1 MKRPAA
7 MAQPNS
13 GILDSCFLAMK
24 RNDAG
29 MATKT
34 RPDVDHRRVVG
45 HEDVRP
51 AGLERDVHLHL
62 ELHARHPQDHPR
74 PQPGQHEHEVSAAVD
89 CARHQRGERPRDGRC
104 HERDGREDGA
114 NHFVLAW
121 YSCAVDFRKTYYIL
135 PNLFTLSS
143 VFCGFISISLSAYGQ
158 GGSDLYQAAL
168 AICFGF
174 FFDTADGRV
183 ARLTKTQ
190 TDLGRDL
197 DSLADLVTFGVAP
210 ALLVYKWGLTSF
222 GRLGI
227 FIAGLFVCAG
237 AMRLARFNV
246 LSRREEAAGHKK
258 PGKYTLGLAI
268 PAAASVL
275 VFMVLV
281 AHHAG
286 PYKLISESV
295 VAGVVLTLSYLMVS
309 RIRFRSFKDLRLTK
323 RTVEL
328 AVIVAGSW
336 VIIVMNG
343 VSKALIFLV
352 LMTAYIALGLAET
365 VLHLRRRFV
374 EIRQEK
380 RAAAAAADA
389 PPRDEDVLRELGA
402 FDDATEEA

>member
-1 MKRPAA
+1 MSRH
-7 MAQPNS
+7 
-13 GILDSCFLAMK
+13 GILAAWTS
-24 RNDAG
+24 G
-29 MATKT
+29 
-34 RPDVDHRRVVG
+34 RPIT
-45 HEDVRP
+45 
-51 AGLERDVHLHL
+51 
-62 ELHARHPQDHPR
+62 
-74 PQPGQHEHEVSAAVD
+74 
-89 CARHQRGERPRDGRC
+89 
-104 HERDGREDGA
+104 
-114 NHFVLAW
+114 F
-121 YSCAVDFRKTYYIL
+121 FRTCSR
-135 PNLFTLSS
+135 FRAS
-143 VFCGFISISLSAYGQ
+143 FCGFISISLSASGQ

-197 DSLADLVTFGVAP
+197 DSLADVITFGVAP

-246 LSRREEAAGHKK
+246 LSRREEAAGQKK
-258 PGKYTLGLAI
+258 PGKYTLGLPI

-286 PYKLISESV
+286 PYKLVSESV
-295 VAGVVLTLSYLMVS
+295 VAGVVLALSYLMVS

-328 AVIVAGSW
+328 ACIIAGSSVIV
-336 VIIVMNG
+336 VMNG

-352 LMTAYIALGLAET
+352 LMTAYIVLGLAET
-365 VLHLRRRFV
+365 VLQLQPPVRRDPPGEAGAGRRRGRRRAAARRRCAARARRLRRRD
-374 EIRQEK
+374 RRGLK
-380 RAAAAAADA
+380 R
-389 PPRDEDVLRELGA
+389 V
-402 FDDATEEA
+402 